1 MTDIG
6 VDDGEMKNKNNDKI
20 TQEWSNGTCNCNT

>member
-6 VDDGEMKNKNNDKI
+6 VDDGETKNKNNDKI
-20 TQEWSNGTCNCNT
+20 TQEWSIWNMQF